1 MLLRHSEFISEY
13 FRNSKMLKQVQ
24 HDDLDSRRDWILVNT
39 KLIFFYR

>member
-1 MLLRHSEFISEY
+1 MLLRHSEFISES

-24 HDDLDSRRDWILVNT
+24 NDDLNSVTDWILVNT